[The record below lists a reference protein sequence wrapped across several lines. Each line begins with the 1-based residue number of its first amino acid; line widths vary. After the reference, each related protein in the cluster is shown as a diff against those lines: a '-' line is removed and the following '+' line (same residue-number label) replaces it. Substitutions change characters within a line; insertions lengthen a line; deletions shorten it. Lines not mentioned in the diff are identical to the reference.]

1 MKKVTL
7 ILLFSLWIYPVI
19 TFSQVPNKLKY
30 QAVIRN
36 SIGELISEQLVG
48 VKISILDQSISG
60 EVLYSEEHS
69 QSTNEYGVI
78 NLEIGSGSN
87 PSSDFTLISWGL
99 NDKFLKLEVDINGGT
114 SYSTIGTSQLL
125 SVPFSL
131 YAQKALEIDKDVL
144 YFTDTDTLFAVKDR
158 EGNVVFAVFPDGAK
172 VFVNEQSKVSVGG
185 FAVSGRSPTK
195 ETEYNIFQV
204 SPDSTVIYIN
214 NLNKGTVGG
223 FAVSGRS
230 PTKLGLKNYFNVS
243 GDNTPIIIDPSE
255 PKVVWFPKKEAFWV
269 GRVLIEDP
277 DSVGF
282 NSFAVGYEAIAK
294 GNNSQ
299 SLGYQTKARGNFS
312 TAIGYKTQA
321 NGVGCFAVGGEE
333 RNVIGVATGK
343 HTIASGIASF
353 ALGLGAYANGIAN
366 TSIGLRSNATGTF
379 ASTAFGVF
387 AQALETRATAIGY
400 GSVASAEQSLAIG
413 VSDTAS
419 AYNSVAMGVGSKASG
434 IASVALGSFL
444 ESNSNGSFVVGQ
456 LNKTYAVN
464 SGWNI
469 TEPLF
474 VIGNGYLNPLFP
486 GDFSQAIHQNALTV
500 LKNGNM
506 GIGVDNPERTI
517 HIKDVMLLSPIVNPQ
532 ITDPLYEPQEGEIYF
547 DIDDKKLKVFD
558 GTNWQSCW

>member
-1 MKKVTL
+1 MKKQIVL
-7 ILLFSLWIYPVI
+7 IIILIVMSCENI
-19 TFSQVPNKLKY
+19 FSQVPESINY
-30 QAVIRN
+30 QAVLRN
-36 SIGELISEQLVG
+36 NTGELLNNQNVTIR
-48 VKISILDQSISG
+48 ISIIEGSAGGTVVYREQQSKI
-60 EVLYSEEHS
+60 
-69 QSTNEYGVI
+69 TNNFGVVEIQIGNGTSDIGTFSLI
-78 NLEIGSGSN
+78 NWGILTKFIKIEINTGSG
-87 PSSDFTLISWGL
+87 F
-99 NDKFLKLEVDINGGT
+99 INM
-114 SYSTIGTSQLL
+114 GTSQLIT
-125 SVPFSL
+125 VPYSM
-131 YAQKALEIDKDVL
+131 YSKKAKTIDNEVL
-144 YFTDTDTLFAVKDR
+144 YFTESDTLFAVKDR

-172 VFVNEQSKVSVGG
+172 VYVNEQSKASVGG

-214 NLNKGTVGG
+214 NLEKGTVGG

-230 PTKLGLKNYFNVS
+230 PTKLGFKNYFNVS

-255 PKVVWFPKKEAFWV
+255 AKVVWFPKKEAFWV

-294 GNNSQ
+294 GNYSQ
-299 SLGYQTKARGNFS
+299 SLGYQTRARGNFS

-333 RNVIGVATGK
+333 RNATGVVTGK

-366 TSIGLRSNATGTF
+366 TSIGLRSNATGAF

-387 AQALETRATAIGY
+387 AQASATRATAIGY

-419 AYNSVAMGVGSKASG
+419 AYNSVAMGVGSKATG
-434 IASVALGSFL
+434 IASVALGSFV

-456 LNKTYAVN
+456 LNRTYAVN
-464 SGWNI
+464 SGWNSI
-469 TEPLF
+469 EPLF

-486 GDFSQAIHQNALTV
+486 GDLSQAIHQNALTI

-506 GIGVDNPERTI
+506 GIGVDNPKRTI
-517 HIKDVMLLSPIVNPQ
+517 HIRDVMLLTPIVNPQ
-532 ITDPLYEPQEGEIYF
+532 ITNPLYEPQEGEIYY
-547 DIDDKKLKVFD
+547 DINEHKLKVFD
-558 GTNWQSCW
+558 GATWQSCW